1 MYFLLIYAA
10 SIVILSEASTI
21 EQLSRIPEVRRFQQ
35 YIQIDTVTGKDL
47 TPAVNFWRR
56 HALIARAKF
65 STYEA
70 IEGYPVVILKW
81 PGKNSSLPSMA
92 LLTHM
97 DVVPADMREGW
108 TYPPFSAHIDDNGDI
123 YGRGTQEKSVTMQQ
137 YEAIMRMRKQSAA
150 LRDVYMI
157 LTPDKETGSRNGI
170 ALYLK
175 SKSFKEL
182 NVGFFLTIGVPSMSE
197 DIALLYRGKTRWS
210 FEVKCTGPSGDST
223 LLIDPAVSA
232 DGMCGRFYM
241 AYTKYRNGQYEAAEE
256 SGFCDMD
263 NITVINFVGPKV
275 NTVLGVIPSTI
286 NLYYDSFLAVN
297 TSFAQFKKIVYEWLE
312 EAGPNTKLRTLLRQD
327 AGPDSVVD
335 EDNSYYRALE
345 KASISLDIA
354 FCPRSA
360 SQPEEASY
368 VAAAGYPV
376 FGLSPIISTENLVH
390 AVNERL
396 NIHTFLNGITIYEEI
411 FKQLFNLSPDEV
423 SNNSSDYLMP
433 NTPN

>member
-1 MYFLLIYAA
+1 MYVA
-10 SIVILSEASTI
+10 SLVIVGDSLTI

-92 LLTHM
+92 LVTHM

-123 YGRGTQEKSVTMQQ
+123 YGRGTQEKSVSMQQ
-137 YEAIMRMRKQSAA
+137 YEALMRMRKQSSA

-170 ALYLK
+170 ALFLK
-175 SKSFKEL
+175 SKTFKEFR
-182 NVGFFLTIGVPSMSE
+182 VGFFLTIGVPSSNE
-197 DIALLYRGKTRWS
+197 NIALLYRGKTRWS

-232 DGMCGRFYM
+232 DGTCGRFYM
-241 AYTKYRNGQYEAAEE
+241 SYTKYRNQQYEAAEKLE
-256 SGFCDMD
+256 FCDMD

-275 NTVLGVIPSTI
+275 NTLLGVIPSTI

-297 TSFAQFKKIVYEWLE
+297 TSFAQFEKIVYEWLK
-312 EAGPNTKLRTLLRQD
+312 EAGPNAKLRTLLRQE
-327 AGPDSVVD
+327 AGPESVVD
-335 EDNSYYRALE
+335 DDNPYYDSLQV
-345 KASISLDIA
+345 ASTNLDIA
-354 FCPRSA
+354 FCPRTA
-360 SQPEEASY
+360 SQPEEAAY

-376 FGLSPIISTENLVH
+376 FGLSPITGTENLVH

-396 NIHTFLNGITIYEEI
+396 NIHTFLDGITIFEEI
-411 FKQLFNLSPDEV
+411 FKQLFNLSPDKV
-423 SNNSSDYLMP
+423 SNDPSGYL
-433 NTPN
+433 TPKSN

>member
-1 MYFLLIYAA
+1 MYFFLLYVA
-10 SIVILSEASTI
+10 SIVIVGEASTI

-47 TPAVNFWRR
+47 TPAVNFWKK
-56 HALIARAKF
+56 HALIARAKL
-65 STYEA
+65 STYEV

-92 LLTHM
+92 LVTHM

-108 TYPPFSAHIDDNGDI
+108 TYPPFSAHIDEIGDI

-137 YEAIMRMRKQSAA
+137 YEALMRMRKQSSA

-170 ALYLK
+170 ALFLK

-182 NVGFFLTIGVPSMSE
+182 KIGFFLTIGVPSMSK

-210 FEVKCTGPSGDST
+210 FEVKCSGPSGDST
-223 LLIDPAVSA
+223 LLIDPAISA
-232 DGMCGRFYM
+232 DGTCGRFYM
-241 AYTKYRNGQYEAAEE
+241 SYTKYRNEQYKAAEE
-256 SGFCDMD
+256 SDSSEMD

-275 NTVLGVIPSTI
+275 NTLLGVIPSTI

-297 TSFAQFKKIVYEWLE
+297 TSFAQFKKIVYGWLE
-312 EAGPNTKLRTLLRQD
+312 EAGPNAKLRTLLLQE

-335 EDNSYYRALE
+335 DDNPYYKALE
-345 KASISLDIA
+345 QASIKLDIA
-354 FCPRSA
+354 FCPRTA
-360 SQPEEASY
+360 SQPQEAAY
-368 VAAAGYPV
+368 VSAAGYPV
-376 FGLSPIISTENLVH
+376 FGLSPIIGTENLVH

-396 NIHTFLNGITIYEEI
+396 NIHTFLNGITMYEEI

-423 SNNSSDYLMP
+423 SNDPSDYLTT
-433 NTPN
+433 NTTK